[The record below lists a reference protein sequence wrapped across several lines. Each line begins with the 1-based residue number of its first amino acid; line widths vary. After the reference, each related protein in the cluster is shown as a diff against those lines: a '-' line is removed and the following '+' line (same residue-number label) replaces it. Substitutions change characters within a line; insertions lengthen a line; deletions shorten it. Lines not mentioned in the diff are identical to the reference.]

1 MSSPRIPV
9 PAQAVSADEVAAWLA
24 AGQVVVVP
32 TETVYGLAV
41 RAGDPAGLRR
51 VFALKDRPAEV
62 NLPVLIGHPDQ
73 LAGLGVDFNPVA
85 RALAERFWPG
95 PLTLVMGFDPAAER
109 PAGLAGRVEVAVRLP
124 DLELLRRVAELAGP
138 LLLTS
143 ANRHGTGPKTT
154 AAEALA
160 SLAGEVDA
168 AVDAG
173 LLSSVPSTIVNT
185 RLAPPVIER
194 QGSLAAAAIREVIGP
209 ESEMVGKPEREPES
223 GREAGA
229 AR

>member
-1 MSSPRIPV
+1 MPV
-9 PAQAVSADEVAAWLA
+9 TTVSAEEVAGWLR
-24 AGQVVVVP
+24 AGKVVVVP

-41 RAGDPAGLRR
+41 RAGDPEGLRR

-73 LAGLGVDFNPVA
+73 LAGLGVDFDPVA

-95 PLTLVMGFDPAAER
+95 PLTLVMGFEAAAER
-109 PAGLAGRVEVAVRLP
+109 PAWLAGRVEVAVRLP

-143 ANRHGTGPKTT
+143 ANRHGTGPKTSV
-154 AAEALA
+154 AEAVA

-173 LLSSVPSTIVNT
+173 VLSSVPSTIVNT
-185 RLAPPVIER
+185 RRVPPVVER
-194 QGSLAAAAIREVIGP
+194 VGSLASEEVRRAIEAAPA
-209 ESEMVGKPEREPES
+209 
-223 GREAGA
+223 AGA
-229 AR
+229 AP